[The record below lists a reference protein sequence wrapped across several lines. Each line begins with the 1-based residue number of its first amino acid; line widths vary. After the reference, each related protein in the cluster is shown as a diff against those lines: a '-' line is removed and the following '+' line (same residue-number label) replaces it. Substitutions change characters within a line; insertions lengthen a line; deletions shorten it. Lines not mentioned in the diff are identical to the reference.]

1 MKRPPTEASVDH
13 NPFLKPWI
21 QPHPNRTAGKGT
33 IERPGD
39 TPNLTWQTRSAPPT
53 EYENQLGDT
62 LEQVFESGA
71 ASLDEVVAGLNE
83 RGFRTVD
90 GHVWDGAS
98 FEAEMK
104 RLAAK

>member
-1 MKRPPTEASVDH
+1 MDH

-33 IERPGD
+33 IERPGQ
-39 TPNLTWQTRSAPPT
+39 TPNIPWQTRSAPPT
-53 EYENQLGDT
+53 EFENQLGDA

-71 ASLDEVVAGLNE
+71 TELADVVAGLNAQ
-83 RGFRTVD
+83 GFRTSA
-90 GHVWDGAS
+90 GTVWDEAS
-98 FEAEMK
+98 FRVELA